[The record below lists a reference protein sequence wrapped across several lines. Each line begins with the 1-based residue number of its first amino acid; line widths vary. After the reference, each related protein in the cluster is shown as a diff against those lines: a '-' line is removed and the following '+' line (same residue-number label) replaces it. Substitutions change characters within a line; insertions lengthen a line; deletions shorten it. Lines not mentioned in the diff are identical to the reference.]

1 MKPGL
6 TLSLGFLLVISI
18 ICAGCQDP
26 DDNGRTITPVP
37 TTSVTTSPE
46 DAWGTLSLAAL
57 LAKGESREALTRAAY
72 EVQQGDTGWLVDA
85 MPPEVQEQFGERPE
99 ISTQEA
105 AEIARAI
112 SGAREVEI
120 HENLI
125 LYETTYQGKTHS
137 FYTIREWEEWKI
149 VGF

>member
-1 MKPGL
+1 M
-6 TLSLGFLLVISI
+6 
-18 ICAGCQDP
+18 
-26 DDNGRTITPVP
+26 
-37 TTSVTTSPE
+37 
-46 DAWGTLSLAAL
+46 
-57 LAKGESREALTRAAY
+57 
-72 EVQQGDTGWLVDA
+72 QQGDTGWLVDA